1 MAYCAHPAG
10 CGLVTD
16 AMAAMGLDD
25 DDDVVTLGSASVL
38 LGKDGDRA
46 IVADGTGATLS
57 TYSRGGAALC
67 DTASRRYWGGTKIA
81 M

>member
-46 IVADGTGATLS
+46 IVADGTGATLAGS
-57 TYSRGGAALC
+57 VAPMDECVRRF
-67 DTASRRYWGGTKIA
+67 RRYVDVL
-81 M
+81 